1 MKTLAIPALLLAV
14 FTTARAE
21 ALATPTAA
29 EVERATQGWIDA
41 LPAGGYAAT
50 LRAADGV
57 SPLPSQPVN
66 DHLFAFTE
74 GPVYIGIG
82 FGIAPK
88 ADSTLKELQDNLKH
102 VALDQVPVPGVKA
115 GNWETRLQTP
125 VSSFKDGVTLEKYE
139 NGVLT
144 FRVKTEFFAAYGR
157 RTDLILPAD
166 AGLPPDAYFQIR
178 TPIKADLLIEGRLF
192 PAP

>member
-1 MKTLAIPALLLAV
+1 MKTLLSSALLLTL
-14 FTTARAE
+14 FLPARAE
-21 ALATPTAA
+21 APVTPPAA
-29 EVERATQGWIDA
+29 EVRKAAQAWIDT
-41 LPAGGYAAT
+41 LPATGYSAT

-57 SPLPSQPVN
+57 SPLPSRAVN

-82 FGIAPK
+82 FDIAPK

-115 GNWETRLQTP
+115 ANWETRLMTP

-139 NGVLT
+139 KGVLT

-166 AGLPPDAYFQIR
+166 APSPPDGYFQIR
-178 TPIKADLLIEGRLF
+178 TPIKADLLVEGRLF

>member
-1 MKTLAIPALLLAV
+1 MKTLLTSALLLAL
-14 FTTARAE
+14 FMPAHAE
-21 ALATPTAA
+21 GPPTPPADEVKKAA
-29 EVERATQGWIDA
+29 QAWVDS
-41 LPAGGYAAT
+41 LPATGYAAT

-57 SPLPSQPVN
+57 SPLPAQPVN

-88 ADSTLKELQDNLKH
+88 PDSTLKELQDNLKH

-178 TPIKADLLIEGRLF
+178 TPIKAELLIEGRLF

>member
-1 MKTLAIPALLLAV
+1 MNHLPATALL
-14 FTTARAE
+14 F
-21 ALATPTAA
+21 ALLPSAYADAPVTPPVA
-29 EVERATQGWIDA
+29 EVRKAAQAWIDS
-41 LPAGGYAAT
+41 LPATGYAAT

-82 FGIAPK
+82 FGSAPK
-88 ADSTLKELQDNLKH
+88 RDSTLKELQDSLQH
-102 VALDQVPVPGVKA
+102 VALDKVPVPGVKA
-115 GNWETRLQTP
+115 PDWETRLMTP
-125 VSSFKDGVTLEKYE
+125 VSSFKDGVTLEKFE

-166 AGLPPDAYFQIR
+166 AGMPPDAYFQIR
-178 TPIKADLLIEGRLF
+178 GPIKADLLVEGRLF
-192 PAP
+192 PSP

>member
-1 MKTLAIPALLLAV
+1 MKTLPTTALLLAL
-14 FTTARAE
+14 FMSAYAE
-21 ALATPTAA
+21 APATPTVDEVKKAA
-29 EVERATQGWIDA
+29 QAWIDA
-41 LPAGGYAAT
+41 LPATGYAAT

-57 SPLPSQPVN
+57 SPLPAQGVN

-88 ADSTLKELQDNLKH
+88 PDTTLKELQDNLKH
-102 VALDQVPVPGVKA
+102 VALDKIPVPGVKA
-115 GNWETRLQTP
+115 SNWETRLMSP
-125 VSSFKDGVTLEKYE
+125 ISSFKDGVTLEKYE

-144 FRVKTEFFAAYGR
+144 FRVKTQFFAAYGR
-157 RTDLILPAD
+157 RTDLVLPAD
-166 AGLPPDAYFQIR
+166 AGMPPDAYFQIR

-192 PAP
+192 PAN